1 MKKIF
6 TLLCATLLAGNMMA
20 QMHGAMKF
28 SGASKVTVL
37 TMNGESESDTIQFA
51 MTSGTTG
58 TITFPTMTV
67 SGMPSVPSFTVQ
79 DAAFTMDMTTH
90 LVTLAEQDFTTTTT
104 NESGEEKTVSG
115 KLSGSYSM
123 ADNKM
128 SLTAVFK
135 YGSMPFAL
143 TYTVDAYYIK
153 AVTAAPLYVS
163 VGETFN
169 YKNESVTYNVR
180 KYKDGDLE
188 KVDVEIPTYS
198 LEGTVMGD
206 LTLGTYTVKGL
217 TYSEEKGGYYHD
229 YANDGLSF
237 HFTAVN
243 GGKTTMDGDYA
254 FNSTKQNDIL
264 VTYDGTAVTNIV
276 NNFQMGSM
284 PFPITSKFTSGSS
297 NGIST
302 VNRKENT
309 KTDGKTYNLSGQ
321 LVNSSYKGVVIING
335 KKFFQK

>member
-28 SGASKVTVL
+28 SGASKVSVL

-58 TITFPTMTV
+58 TITFPSMTV

-104 NESGEEKTVSG
+104 NESGEEKSISG

-180 KYKDGDLE
+180 KYKDGDLRKSMWRYPLTRSKE
-188 KVDVEIPTYS
+188 PLWVTLPSAAIP
-198 LEGTVMGD
+198 
-206 LTLGTYTVKGL
+206 
-217 TYSEEKGGYYHD
+217 
-229 YANDGLSF
+229 
-237 HFTAVN
+237 
-243 GGKTTMDGDYA
+243 
-254 FNSTKQNDIL
+254 
-264 VTYDGTAVTNIV
+264 
-276 NNFQMGSM
+276 
-284 PFPITSKFTSGSS
+284 
-297 NGIST
+297 
-302 VNRKENT
+302 
-309 KTDGKTYNLSGQ
+309 
-321 LVNSSYKGVVIING
+321 
-335 KKFFQK
+335 